1 MDISAGVS
9 TTSTEPMIASTEQI
23 FSAVAWLIY
32 WDEDD
37 AADVTDHNAYRSN
50 PGIHCCIFQMKAG
63 GIIY

>member
-32 WDEDD
+32 LGMKMM
-37 AADVTDHNAYRSN
+37 
-50 PGIHCCIFQMKAG
+50 PQM
-63 GIIY
+63 

>member
-32 WDEDD
+32 L
-37 AADVTDHNAYRSN
+37 
-50 PGIHCCIFQMKAG
+50 GMKM
-63 GIIY
+63 